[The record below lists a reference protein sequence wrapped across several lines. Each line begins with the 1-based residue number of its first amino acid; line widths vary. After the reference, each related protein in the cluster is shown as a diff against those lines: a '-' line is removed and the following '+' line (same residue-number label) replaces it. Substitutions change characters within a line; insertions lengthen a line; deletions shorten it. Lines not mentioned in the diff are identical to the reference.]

1 MLERSLYLLRRAL
14 RNIRQSPVLCGA
26 AIGTVAVSLTILA
39 FFGILVLN
47 IQKLT
52 SQWSREVQVVAYLDQ
67 VPDSSVLDSWKKA
80 ITELPQVS
88 RVEVVSRATALERF
102 RKRLGAD
109 ASLLA
114 GVESDL
120 LPASLEISLQPE
132 ARNRAGVEA
141 VVRQLRGKLGLNDL
155 RYGQDWL
162 DRFEAFLD
170 LLRTGFIILGGFL
183 LFATL
188 FIVANTIKLT
198 LYARKDELEVMAL
211 VGGTPWFIKVPF
223 LLEGAIQGLA
233 GGGLA
238 VGGAAL
244 IFHGFL
250 QRGLST
256 LLLAAGVDGITFL
269 PPADQLLLVVL
280 GVLLGVSG
288 SFLSLRRLVRV

>member
-1 MLERSLYLLRRAL
+1 VLERSLYLVRRAL

-26 AIGTVAVSLTILA
+26 AIGTVAVTLTILA
-39 FFGILVLN
+39 FFGIVVLN
-47 IQKLT
+47 VQKLT

-67 VPDSSVLDSWKKA
+67 VPTPAVLESWEKTIA
-80 ITELPQVS
+80 NLPQVAT
-88 RVEVVSRATALERF
+88 VEFVSRTTALERF
-102 RKRLGAD
+102 RQRLGAD

-114 GVESDL
+114 GVEPDT
-120 LPASLEISLQPE
+120 LPASLEIGLQPE
-132 ARNRAGVEA
+132 ARNRAGVES
-141 VVRQLRGKLGLNDL
+141 VVRQLREGLGLGDL

-170 LLRTGFIILGGFL
+170 LLRTGFLVLGGFL

-198 LYARKDELEVMAL
+198 LYARKDELEVMTL
-211 VGGTPWFIKVPF
+211 VGGTPWFIKAPF
-223 LLEGAIQGLA
+223 LLEGAIQGLC

-238 VGGAAL
+238 IGGAAL

-256 LLLAAGVDGITFL
+256 LLLAAGIDGISFL
-269 PPADQLLLVVL
+269 HPLQQVLLVGL
-280 GVLLGVSG
+280 GVLLGVCG
-288 SFLSLRRLVRV
+288 SLLSLRRLVRV

>member
-1 MLERSLYLLRRAL
+1 VLERSLYSLRRAL

-39 FFGILVLN
+39 FFGIFVLN

-52 SQWSREVQVVAYLDQ
+52 SQWSREVQVVAYLDD
-67 VPDSSVLDSWKKA
+67 VPDSAVLDSWKKT
-80 ITELPQVS
+80 ITGLPQVS
-88 RVEVVSRATALERF
+88 KVEIVSRATALERF

-109 ASLLA
+109 ATLLA
-114 GVESDL
+114 GVEADI

-132 ARNRAGVEA
+132 AQNRAGVEA
-141 VVRQLRGKLGLNDL
+141 VVGQLRGKLGLSDL

-170 LLRTGFIILGGFL
+170 LLRTGFAVLGGFL

-198 LYARKDELEVMAL
+198 LYARKDELEVMTL
-211 VGGTPWFIKVPF
+211 VGGTPWFIKAPF
-223 LLEGAIQGLA
+223 LLEGAIQGLV

-244 IFHGFL
+244 VFHGFL

-256 LLLAAGVDGITFL
+256 LLLAAGVDGISFL
-269 PPADQLLLVVL
+269 PAAYQLFLVGL

-288 SFLSLRRLVRV
+288 SLLSLRRLVRI